1 MNKII
6 EQIASKLNNLPKSTL
21 HALIGAVVAAVI
33 VVIAVV
39 FFMGGPSTPQEQ
51 FKENIKTVVSTDK
64 YLDQKVSGFKF
75 SDSKKEL
82 LKKHYKEILDDEMI
96 DYLTRDLDKKAYLQ
110 IITRIRISLYGWQ
123 LQYRS

>member
-6 EQIASKLNNLPKSTL
+6 EQITSKLNNLPKSTL
-21 HALIGAVVAAVI
+21 QALIGAVVAAVI
-33 VVIAVV
+33 VVFAVV

-96 DYLTRDLDKKAYLQ
+96 DYLTRDLDKRLICK
-110 IITRIRISLYGWQ
+110 
-123 LQYRS
+123 

>member
-1 MNKII
+1 M
-6 EQIASKLNNLPKSTL
+6 A
-21 HALIGAVVAAVI
+21 
-33 VVIAVV
+33 
-39 FFMGGPSTPQEQ
+39 
-51 FKENIKTVVSTDK
+51 
-64 YLDQKVSGFKF
+64 SGFKF

>member
-6 EQIASKLNNLPKSTL
+6 EQITSKLNNLPKSTL

-51 FKENIKTVVSTDK
+51 F
-64 YLDQKVSGFKF
+64 
-75 SDSKKEL
+75 
-82 LKKHYKEILDDEMI
+82 
-96 DYLTRDLDKKAYLQ
+96 
-110 IITRIRISLYGWQ
+110 
-123 LQYRS
+123 

>member
-6 EQIASKLNNLPKSTL
+6 EQITSKLNNLPKSTL
-21 HALIGAVVAAVI
+21 QALIGAVVAAVI
-33 VVIAVV
+33 VVFAVV